1 MISIP
6 QSLSYLWMFTKLK
19 HKCAVEN
26 ITEHKSR
33 ENISGLGLVVRVYD
47 KLPGQVKTADVDVIT
62 KTEFKCGSVMGE
74 SYHPNVCQL
83 FLLQKVWSLIN
94 YFEDNIIYWGP

>member
-19 HKCAVEN
+19 HKSTVEN

-33 ENISGLGLVVRVYD
+33 ENISGLGVN
-47 KLPGQVKTADVDVIT
+47 
-62 KTEFKCGSVMGE
+62 GE
-74 SYHPNVCQL
+74 GV
-83 FLLQKVWSLIN
+83 
-94 YFEDNIIYWGP
+94 